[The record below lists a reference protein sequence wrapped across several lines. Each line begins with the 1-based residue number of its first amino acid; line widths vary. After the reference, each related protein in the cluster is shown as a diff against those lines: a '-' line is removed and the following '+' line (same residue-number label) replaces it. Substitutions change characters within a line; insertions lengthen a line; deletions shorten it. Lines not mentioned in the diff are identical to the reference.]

1 MIGSS
6 PKTCQHAAVRTFLIA
21 VVLFVSYAYFYQGGG
36 WNQNSRF
43 DLVRSL
49 IEQGTLRIDS
59 YHENT
64 GDKALYQGHYY
75 SDKAPGLALLAL
87 PFVATLRPVLRA
99 AGVSPDSP
107 RGIVALSY
115 IATVIGVSLPTAAA
129 GAFLFLL
136 GLRLGSSVSAS
147 AFGALA
153 MGLATPV
160 WAWATLFWGHALAGA
175 CFVFALATAMRLRE
189 TPDPARDRF
198 WGFIVGL
205 TAGWATVSEYP
216 AAPASA
222 IVVIL
227 ALVLVW
233 PNGRERRWRVA
244 GSVSAGALIC
254 VVVLIV
260 YQRAAFGSF
269 LHLSYSYYE
278 AGAFPWMTHGFMG
291 LTYPKP
297 DVMLKLLFG
306 CRRGLLFYG
315 PILAAAPFGLRLL
328 WKNSQIRPIARACAA
343 IATYYFLFNA
353 SFHAWHG
360 AWSYGPRYL
369 AAGVPL
375 LATGI
380 APLWSRAGSYLR
392 GVLVVLALCGLGL
405 SLMGVST
412 TAQPPNEFRC
422 PAFQLFW
429 PSFSQGRLSINQDS
443 VLAPA
448 EKESGETHGA
458 FNLGELAGLH
468 GLPSLIPLLVFW
480 SLAFLAWLNIG
491 RSREAGARECR

>member
-64 GDKALYQGHYY
+64 GNKALYQGHYY

-233 PNGRERRWRVA
+233 PNG
-244 GSVSAGALIC
+244 
-254 VVVLIV
+254 
-260 YQRAAFGSF
+260 
-269 LHLSYSYYE
+269 
-278 AGAFPWMTHGFMG
+278 
-291 LTYPKP
+291 
-297 DVMLKLLFG
+297 
-306 CRRGLLFYG
+306 
-315 PILAAAPFGLRLL
+315 
-328 WKNSQIRPIARACAA
+328 
-343 IATYYFLFNA
+343 
-353 SFHAWHG
+353 
-360 AWSYGPRYL
+360 
-369 AAGVPL
+369 
-375 LATGI
+375 
-380 APLWSRAGSYLR
+380 
-392 GVLVVLALCGLGL
+392 
-405 SLMGVST
+405 
-412 TAQPPNEFRC
+412 
-422 PAFQLFW
+422 
-429 PSFSQGRLSINQDS
+429 
-443 VLAPA
+443 
-448 EKESGETHGA
+448 
-458 FNLGELAGLH
+458 
-468 GLPSLIPLLVFW
+468 
-480 SLAFLAWLNIG
+480 
-491 RSREAGARECR
+491 